1 MAMNASYA
9 QAHQQLLHIL
19 AAPQFRPVPQ
29 PKPWWQPILEWL
41 RNHIHFSLGQGNW
54 RTETWLLGGI
64 LALAFSLIVLVWLR
78 DVVRRG
84 RLEKSDRSAVA
95 GTDQPWLDQ
104 ATAAFEAHED
114 RWLLHALMEASLL
127 FASAQGW
134 LRYARHKTARAYH
147 RELARTATDPAFMEL
162 FTVLC
167 DSTEAVLFARLTLS
181 RTTAAWLL
189 TQAQQ
194 LLAPAGQPSPMR
206 SDAS

>member
-9 QAHQQLLHIL
+9 QAHQHLLHIL

-29 PKPWWQPILEWL
+29 PKPWWQPVLDWL
-41 RNHIHFSLGQGNW
+41 RSHIHFSLGQGNW
-54 RTETWLLGGI
+54 RTVAWVLGGVI
-64 LALAFSLIVLVWLR
+64 ALAFSLIVLVWLR

-84 RLEKSDRSAVA
+84 RVEKVARRAVS
-95 GTDQPWLDQ
+95 TDQPWLDQ

-114 RWLLHALMEASLL
+114 RFLLHALMEASLL

-134 LRYARHKTARAYH
+134 LRYARHKTARAYR
-147 RELARTATDPAFMEL
+147 RELVRTAVNPDFMDW

-194 LLAPAGQPSPMR
+194 LLAPARQPSPMR